1 MALYLVTGGAGF
13 IGSSIARALIKRGDQ
28 ARIIDNFSSGRRE
41 NFADFAREVELI
53 EADILDPSAL
63 RRALQGVDVVYH
75 QAAIPSV
82 PKSMAEPIENHE
94 ANASGTLRVL
104 HAAREAGVRRL
115 VYAASSAA
123 YGDAPELPKIET
135 QPPAPISPY
144 GASKLAGE
152 YYLQVYAQAFG
163 LETVSLRYFNV
174 FGPRQD
180 PNGAYAAVIPRW
192 ILAMMRNDSVFING
206 DGETGRDFCY
216 IDNVVQANLLAATAE
231 DPAAVNQVYNIAL
244 NDKTSLNQLYEILRG
259 LLKRRYPHLR
269 EAQPVYRDFRQGD
282 VRFSQADIGKAKKLL
297 GYRPT
302 WRVRQGLARTVEWY
316 AARETHI
323 ATARSRAPGRRT
335 VATPALAGAV

>member
-13 IGSSIARALIKRGDQ
+13 IGSSIARALIQRGDQ
-28 ARIIDNFSSGRRE
+28 VRIIDNFSSGRRE

-63 RRALQGVDVVYH
+63 RRALQGVEVVYH
-75 QAAIPSV
+75 EAAIPSV

-104 HAAREAGVRRL
+104 HAAREAGARRL

-123 YGDAPELPKIET
+123 YGDAPELPKLET

-180 PNGAYAAVIPRW
+180 PKSEYAAVIPKF
-192 ILAMMRNDSVFING
+192 ITAALAGQTPRIFG
-206 DGETGRDFCY
+206 DGTQSRDFCH
-216 IDNVVQANLLAATAE
+216 IDNIIEANFKAASA
-231 DPAAVNQVYNIAL
+231 PAAQVSGQVFNIACGVATDLNQVVAVIG
-244 NDKTSLNQLYEILRG
+244 DILGQRIEP
-259 LLKRRYPHLR
+259 RH
-269 EAQPVYRDFRQGD
+269 EAERAGD
-282 VRFSQADIGKAKKLL
+282 IKHSYADIGKARQRL
-297 GYRPT
+297 GYT
-302 WRVRQGLARTVEWY
+302 ASVSFADGL
-316 AARETHI
+316 
-323 ATARSRAPGRRT
+323 RRT
-335 VATPALAGAV
+335 LDWYRSSNPKP